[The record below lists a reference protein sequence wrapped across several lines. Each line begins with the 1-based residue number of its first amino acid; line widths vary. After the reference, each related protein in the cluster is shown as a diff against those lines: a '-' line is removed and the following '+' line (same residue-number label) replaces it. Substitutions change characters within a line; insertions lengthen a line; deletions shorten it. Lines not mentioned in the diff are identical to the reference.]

1 MAMTTE
7 SLKLPV
13 KTRPLFRV
21 GDRVRIPFGVTTL
34 DGIIDEDRGNIGVG
48 GRRLYVIRV
57 EVDPSENAEEI
68 LYFTRAESDIVAL
81 L

>member
-13 KTRPLFRV
+13 KTRPLFQV

-34 DGIIDEDRGNIGVG
+34 DGIVEEDRGNIGRG
-48 GRRLYVIRV
+48 GRRLYVVRV
-57 EVDPSENAEEI
+57 EFDPSENSDET
-68 LYFTRAESDIVAL
+68 LYYTRAESDITAL
-81 L
+81 